1 MLTRACQCEKRSHE
15 ATTAAGRCQ
24 YGGNALAATPCT
36 LLATA
41 LPAKTARRD
50 AISDLKAVT
59 ETWQS
64 THDWGALIRADIANA
79 GAGALPVL
87 AFGVA

>member
-1 MLTRACQCEKRSHE
+1 
-15 ATTAAGRCQ
+15 
-24 YGGNALAATPCT
+24 

-64 THDWGALIRADIANA
+64 THDCGALTRADIANA

-87 AFGVA
+87 AFGVV